1 MNFIKHKN
9 FGVSKNLYSPENV
22 ESYIKKNYK
31 HRPRSTSEDTAV
43 PVQLPNITED
53 SSPLLQDGRTRIP
66 GIAACLIMG
75 TVGKE
80 AMGSAD
86 YYSGVF

>member
-53 SSPLLQDGRTRIP
+53 SSPPPSPPAGWANLNPQ
-66 GIAACLIMG
+66 AAVCLSMG
-75 TVGKE
+75 TGGKG
-80 AMGSAD
+80 ARCRR
-86 YYSGVF
+86 V